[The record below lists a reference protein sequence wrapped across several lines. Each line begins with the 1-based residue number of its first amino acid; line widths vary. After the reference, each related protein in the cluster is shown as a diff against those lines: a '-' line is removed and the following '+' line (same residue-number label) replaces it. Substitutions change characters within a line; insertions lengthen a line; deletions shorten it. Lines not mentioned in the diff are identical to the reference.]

1 MLNVIGY
8 NGVDVGEDGEDLGE
22 PSLTLYVVPPDQC
35 MYFSAHCC
43 IFIDDELPRR
53 KCTDWHAQ

>member
-35 MYFSAHCC
+35 MYFSAHFC
-43 IFIDDELPRR
+43 IL
-53 KCTDWHAQ
+53 